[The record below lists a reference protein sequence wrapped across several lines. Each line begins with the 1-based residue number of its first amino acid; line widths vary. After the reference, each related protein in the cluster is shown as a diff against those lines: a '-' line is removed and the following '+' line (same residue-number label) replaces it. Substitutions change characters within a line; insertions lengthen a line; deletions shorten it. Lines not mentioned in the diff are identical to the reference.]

1 MSTASLRGL
10 RRREHLRVWHSLCTA
25 LASRRMLMSIAVMQR
40 KHSSYAM
47 AIVATLVVLAV
58 AVPVSAIPLTSG
70 TSGPPT
76 LFSDDPG
83 TLVDSRAVPVA
94 PLGGAY
100 TGMLISAVYRDATG
114 RPEFDY
120 QFIQTRPDDT
130 PRLTQ

>member
-1 MSTASLRGL
+1 MSTGIASDL

-58 AVPVSAIPLTSG
+58 AVPVSATPLLPG

-76 LFSDDPG
+76 PFLGDPG
-83 TLVDSRAVPVA
+83 TLVAAVTSAVA
-94 PLGGAY
+94 PISSAY
-100 TGMLISAVYRDATG
+100 TGS
-114 RPEFDY
+114 
-120 QFIQTRPDDT
+120 
-130 PRLTQ
+130 LTAA